1 MSKKFTINELI
12 KATNDIL
19 ITEIKKKKLSV
30 FFNIKDIKNAEI
42 QKKNFI
48 TNKFKQTNIEKHLLI
63 KNKDSTI
70 TSSNSSEL
78 SGSIDNNI
86 NPDLVN
92 ELYELFKKKVKKKT
106 LKIIIDQQLE
116 AKNFENSINLLN
128 NNINDLQSKYKNLQI
143 NIDDLSKERS
153 ILISENKILIDKCK
167 NSNKEITILEKNM
180 NNFASKL
187 NRTINE
193 KNTLSISNKDLKN
206 ILVKSTQNNK
216 LLLNSS
222 KKLHA
227 NLCKFVNNNKK
238 LKIDNEILHNN
249 IIELNNNYE
258 KNNKLNTDRIKELE
272 SKIDDEPN
280 NNLLEEANNKLKFYQ
295 DENVRLSSELVSTN
309 ERHDILKSNISK
321 IEIDKNDISTKIQ
334 ALNDTLNN
342 TNIVNTPF
350 SSEKSVDTYEDLKKI
365 NNNDKNNLDDII
377 NKIFNKK

>member
-309 ERHDILKSNISK
+309 ERLDILKSNISK

-365 NNNDKNNLDDII
+365 NNNDKNNLGDII